1 VGEFLRDFG
10 CAGGG
15 LFAEGFGVMLA
26 TFTETHGGR
35 KLRIARLGRGRAVI
49 LLHGYPDNLQVWS
62 ELAPR
67 LAEHCE
73 VIAFDW
79 PGMGYSEAWSGGAT
93 PFDFARRLRT
103 LMVDWKI
110 ETAAIVGHDMGG
122 QPALAF
128 AAEYPERISRLVVMN
143 SLVIWDEKTS
153 WEIALLRKFG
163 WNRVLLERMPR
174 AVFFRAVRTFLPRG
188 YKLSEE
194 LRSDLWESFQRPEV
208 RKFVVRMCAGY
219 QGTLPHL
226 KQVYP
231 TIRASSL
238 FLWAEH
244 DKHFPV
250 AHARK
255 LAEMV
260 PGARFEEIVGVG
272 HWMALNLAEEVS
284 ARILRFLDAASCEH
298 TRTNAT

>member
-1 VGEFLRDFG
+1 
-10 CAGGG
+10 
-15 LFAEGFGVMLA
+15 MLA
-26 TFTETHGGR
+26 TTTETHAGR
-35 KLRIARLGRGRAVI
+35 ELRIARLGSGPPVI
-49 LLHGYPDNLQVWS
+49 LLHGYPDNLQIWS

-67 LAEHCE
+67 LATRVK

-79 PGMGYSEAWSGGAT
+79 PGMGFSEAWSGGAT

-103 LMVDWKI
+103 LMDTWGI
-110 ETAAIVGHDMGG
+110 ECAAIIGHDMGG

-128 AAEYPERISRLVVMN
+128 AAEYPSRISQLVVMN

-163 WNRVLLERMPR
+163 WNRVLLERLPR
-174 AVFFRAVRTFLPRG
+174 AVFFRAIRTFLPHG
-188 YKLSEE
+188 YKLSTE
-194 LRSDLWESFQRPEV
+194 LRSDLWESFERLEV

-219 QGTLPHL
+219 QGTLPRL
-226 KQVYP
+226 KQLYP
-231 TIRASSL
+231 SIKTPSL
-238 FLWAEH
+238 FLWAER

-250 AHARK
+250 AHARG

-260 PGARFEEIVGVG
+260 PGAKYEEIPGAG

-284 ARILRFLDAASCEH
+284 TRILRFLDSPPRKITPRQPPDFREKEQQNTAG
-298 TRTNAT
+298 RLDATDGDR

>member
-1 VGEFLRDFG
+1 
-10 CAGGG
+10 
-15 LFAEGFGVMLA
+15 MPT
-26 TFTETHGGR
+26 TFTEMHGGHKVR
-35 KLRIARLGRGRAVI
+35 VARLGSGPAVI

-67 LAEHCE
+67 LAAEYE

-103 LMVDWKI
+103 LMDDWKI
-110 ETAAIVGHDMGG
+110 ETATIIGHDMGG

-188 YKLSEE
+188 YKLSAE
-194 LRSDLWESFQRPEV
+194 LRSDLWESFQRREV

-226 KQVYP
+226 KQLYP
-231 TIRASSL
+231 SIRTPSL

-260 PGARFEEIVGVG
+260 PGARFEEIARGT
-272 HWMALNLAEEVS
+272 HWMALNLAGEVS
-284 ARILRFLDAASCEH
+284 ARILPFLETTSCEREK
-298 TRTNAT
+298 TSTT

>member
-1 VGEFLRDFG
+1 
-10 CAGGG
+10 
-15 LFAEGFGVMLA
+15 MLA
-26 TFTETHGGR
+26 TTTETHGSR
-35 KLRIARLGRGRAVI
+35 KLRVARLGSGQPVI

-67 LAEHCE
+67 LATRFE

-79 PGMGYSEAWSGGAT
+79 PGMGYSEAWTGGAT

-103 LMVDWKI
+103 LMDVWNI
-110 ETAAIVGHDMGG
+110 GRAAIIGHDMGG

-128 AAEYPERISRLVVMN
+128 AAEYADRISRLVVMN

-163 WNRVLLERMPR
+163 WNRLLLERLPR
-174 AVFFRAVRTFLPRG
+174 AVFFRAIRTFLPRA
-188 YKLSEE
+188 YKLSLE

-219 QGTLPHL
+219 QGTLPRL
-226 KQVYP
+226 KQAYP
-231 TIRASSL
+231 NISTPAL
-238 FLWAEH
+238 FLWAER

-260 PGARFEEIVGVG
+260 PGAEFEEIPHAG
-272 HWMALNLAEEVS
+272 HWMALNLAEDVS
-284 ARILRFLDAASCEH
+284 SRIVRFLGTNSDAVAETS
-298 TRTNAT
+298 TT

>member
-1 VGEFLRDFG
+1 
-10 CAGGG
+10 
-15 LFAEGFGVMLA
+15 MLA
-26 TFTETHGGR
+26 TSFEMYGGR
-35 KLRIARLGRGRAVI
+35 KLRVARAGSGPAVV

-62 ELAPR
+62 ELAPQ
-67 LAEHCE
+67 LATRFE

-79 PGMGYSEAWSGGAT
+79 PGMGCSEPWSGGAT

-103 LMVDWKI
+103 LIDDWNI
-110 ETAAIVGHDMGG
+110 EKAAIIGHDMGG

-163 WNRVLLERMPR
+163 WNRDLLERMPR
-174 AVFFRAVRTFLPRG
+174 AVFFRAVRTFLPRS
-188 YKLSEE
+188 YKLSAE
-194 LRSDLWESFQRPEV
+194 LRGDLWESFERPEV

-219 QGTLPHL
+219 QGTLPQL
-226 KQVYP
+226 KQLYP
-231 TIRASSL
+231 GVRTPSL

-244 DKHFPV
+244 DKHFPA
-250 AHARK
+250 AHGRK

-260 PGARFEEIVGVG
+260 PGALFEMIPHAG
-272 HWMALNLAEEVS
+272 HWMALNLAPEVGG
-284 ARILRFLDAASCEH
+284 RILRFLGESNGE
-298 TRTNAT
+298 

>member
-1 VGEFLRDFG
+1 
-10 CAGGG
+10 
-15 LFAEGFGVMLA
+15 MLE
-26 TFTETHGGR
+26 TTTETHGGR
-35 KLRIARLGRGRAVI
+35 QLRVARVGSGPPLI

-67 LAEHCE
+67 LAARFEA
-73 VIAFDW
+73 IAFDW

-103 LMVDWKI
+103 LMDDWGI
-110 ETAAIVGHDMGG
+110 ARAVIAGHDMGG

-143 SLVIWDEKTS
+143 SLVMWDEKTS

-163 WNRVLLERMPR
+163 WNRVLLERLPR
-174 AVFFRAVRTFLPRG
+174 AVFFRALRTFLPRG
-188 YKLSEE
+188 YKISAE
-194 LRSDLWESFQRPEV
+194 LRGDLWESFQLPGV

-226 KQVYP
+226 KQLYP
-231 TIRASSL
+231 TIRTPAL

-250 AHARK
+250 AHAKK

-260 PGARFEEIVGVG
+260 PGAKIDEIPGAG
-272 HWMALNLAEEVS
+272 HWMALNHAQEVS
-284 ARILRFLDAASCEH
+284 ARILRFLGVSHA
-298 TRTNAT
+298 R

>member
-1 VGEFLRDFG
+1 
-10 CAGGG
+10 
-15 LFAEGFGVMLA
+15 LFAKGFRLMLA
-26 TFTETHGGR
+26 TTTETHGGR
-35 KLRIARLGRGRAVI
+35 KLRVARLGTGPPVI

-67 LAEHCE
+67 LATRCE

-79 PGMGYSEAWSGGAT
+79 PGMGYSEAWTGGAT

-103 LMVDWKI
+103 LMDAWKI
-110 ETAAIVGHDMGG
+110 EKAAIIGHDMGG

-128 AAEYPERISRLVVMN
+128 AAEHPTRVRHLVVMN

-153 WEIALLRKFG
+153 WEIAVLRKFG

-174 AVFFRAVRTFLPRG
+174 AVFFRAIRTFLPPG
-188 YKLSEE
+188 YKLSAE

-219 QGTLPHL
+219 QGTLPRL
-226 KQVYP
+226 KQLYP
-231 TIRASSL
+231 NIRTPSL
-238 FLWAEH
+238 FLWAER

-255 LAEMV
+255 IAEMV
-260 PGARFEEIVGVG
+260 PGAKVEEISGAG
-272 HWMALNLAEEVS
+272 HWMALNHAEEVS
-284 ARILRFLDAASCEH
+284 SRILRFLGVSHAE
-298 TRTNAT
+298 

>member
-1 VGEFLRDFG
+1 VGELLRDLG
-10 CAGGG
+10 SARSG
-15 LFAEGFGVMLA
+15 LRAKGFGLMLA
-26 TFTETHGGR
+26 TSSEMHGGR
-35 KLRIARLGRGRAVI
+35 KLRVARLGGGPPVI

-67 LAEHCE
+67 LAAHSE

-93 PFDFARRLRT
+93 PFDFARRLHT
-103 LMVDWKI
+103 LMDGWKI
-110 ETAAIVGHDMGG
+110 EKAAIIGHDMGG

-128 AAEYPERISRLVVMN
+128 AAEHPDRISRLVVMN

-163 WNRVLLERMPR
+163 WNRVLLERLPR
-174 AVFFRAVRTFLPRG
+174 AVFFRAIRTFLPRG
-188 YKLSEE
+188 YKLGAE

-219 QGTLPHL
+219 QGTLPRL
-226 KQVYP
+226 KQLYP
-231 TIRASSL
+231 GIRTPSL
-238 FLWAEH
+238 FLWAER

-250 AHARK
+250 NHARK
-255 LAEMV
+255 LAEVV
-260 PGARFEEIVGVG
+260 PGAKLEIVPRAG
-272 HWMALNLAEEVS
+272 HWMALNLAEDIS
-284 ARILRFLDAASCEH
+284 ARVLRFLGPSDDE
-298 TRTNAT
+298 

>member
-1 VGEFLRDFG
+1 
-10 CAGGG
+10 
-15 LFAEGFGVMLA
+15 MLA
-26 TFTETHGGR
+26 TTIETHGGR
-35 KLRIARLGRGRAVI
+35 ELRVARSGSGRPVI

-67 LAEHCE
+67 LAERCE

-103 LMVDWKI
+103 LMDEWKI
-110 ETAAIVGHDMGG
+110 ERAAIVGHDMGG

-128 AAEYPERISRLVVMN
+128 AAEHSERISHLVVMN

-163 WNRVLLERMPR
+163 WNRILLERMPR
-174 AVFFRAVRTFLPRG
+174 AVFFRALRTFLPRG
-188 YKLSEE
+188 YKLSAE

-219 QGTLPHL
+219 QGTLPRL
-226 KQVYP
+226 KQLYP
-231 TIRASSL
+231 SIRTPSL
-238 FLWAEH
+238 FLWAGH
-244 DKHFPV
+244 DKHFPA
-250 AHARK
+250 AHGRK
-255 LAEMV
+255 LAEII
-260 PGARFEEIVGVG
+260 PGAKFEEVSKAG

-284 ARILRFLDAASCEH
+284 PRILRFLGVFDGE
-298 TRTNAT
+298 

>member
-1 VGEFLRDFG
+1 
-10 CAGGG
+10 
-15 LFAEGFGVMLA
+15 MLA
-26 TFTETHGGR
+26 TSTELHGGHE
-35 KLRIARLGRGRAVI
+35 LRVARLGSGPAVI

-67 LAEHCE
+67 LSTQFD

-79 PGMGYSEAWSGGAT
+79 PGMGYSEAWTGGAT

-103 LMVDWKI
+103 LMDDWSI
-110 ETAAIVGHDMGG
+110 ERAAIIGHDMGG

-128 AAEYPERISRLVVMN
+128 AAQHPDRISRLVVMN

-174 AVFFRAVRTFLPRG
+174 AVFFRAIRTFLPRG
-188 YKLSEE
+188 YKLSPE
-194 LRSDLWESFQRPEV
+194 LRIDLSESFQRAEV

-219 QGTLPHL
+219 QGTLPRL
-226 KQVYP
+226 KQLYP
-231 TIRASSL
+231 TIQTPSL
-238 FLWAEH
+238 FLWAER

-250 AHARK
+250 AHAKK

-260 PGARFEEIVGVG
+260 PGAKFEQVRGAA

-284 ARILRFLDAASCEH
+284 SHILRFLGTNDAE
-298 TRTNAT
+298 

>member
-1 VGEFLRDFG
+1 
-10 CAGGG
+10 
-15 LFAEGFGVMLA
+15 MLA
-26 TFTETHGGR
+26 TNIESHGGHA
-35 KLRIARLGRGRAVI
+35 LRVARVGSGPAVI

-67 LAEHCE
+67 LAERCE

-93 PFDFARRLRT
+93 PFDFARRLRA
-103 LMVDWKI
+103 LMDDWKI
-110 ETAAIVGHDMGG
+110 ERAAIIGHDMGG

-174 AVFFRAVRTFLPRG
+174 AVFFRAIRTFLPRS
-188 YKLSEE
+188 YKLSAD
-194 LRSDLWESFQRPEV
+194 LRSDLWESFQRAEV

-219 QGTLPHL
+219 QGTLPRL
-226 KQVYP
+226 KQLYP
-231 TIRASSL
+231 VIRASSF
-238 FLWAEH
+238 FLWAER

-250 AHARK
+250 AHGRK
-255 LAEMV
+255 LAKMI
-260 PGARFEEIVGVG
+260 PGAKFEEIAGAG
-272 HWMALNLAEEVS
+272 HWMALNVAEEVS
-284 ARILRFLDAASCEH
+284 ARISRFLAQEEPGRLDL
-298 TRTNAT
+298 RVGDR

>member
-1 VGEFLRDFG
+1 
-10 CAGGG
+10 
-15 LFAEGFGVMLA
+15 LFAKGFRLMLA
-26 TFTETHGGR
+26 TTIETHDGR
-35 KLRIARLGRGRAVI
+35 KMRVARLGSGPPVI

-67 LAEHCE
+67 LARRCE
-73 VIAFDW
+73 VTAFDW

-93 PFDFARRLRT
+93 PFDFARRLST
-103 LMVDWKI
+103 LMDAWNI
-110 ETAAIVGHDMGG
+110 ERATIIGHDMGG

-128 AAEYPERISRLVVMN
+128 AAKYPNRVSRLVVMN

-163 WNRVLLERMPR
+163 WNRVLLERLPR
-174 AVFFRAVRTFLPRG
+174 AVFFRAIRTFLPRG
-188 YKLSEE
+188 YKLGAE
-194 LRSDLWESFQRPEV
+194 LRSDLWDSFQRPEV

-219 QGTLPHL
+219 QGTLPRL
-226 KQVYP
+226 KQLYP
-231 TIRASSL
+231 AIKTPAL
-238 FLWAEH
+238 FLWAER

-260 PGARFEEIVGVG
+260 PGAKLEEIPHAG
-272 HWMALNLAEEVS
+272 HWMALNLADEVGS
-284 ARILRFLDAASCEH
+284 RILRFFGASDGE
-298 TRTNAT
+298 

>member
-1 VGEFLRDFG
+1 
-10 CAGGG
+10 
-15 LFAEGFGVMLA
+15 MLA
-26 TFTETHGGR
+26 TALETHGGR
-35 KLRIARLGRGRAVI
+35 KLRVARLGSGPPVI

-67 LAEHCE
+67 LAKRCE

-103 LMVDWKI
+103 LMDDWKI
-110 ETAAIVGHDMGG
+110 ERAGIVGHDMGG

-128 AAEYPERISRLVVMN
+128 AAEHPERITHLVVMN

-163 WNRVLLERMPR
+163 WNRILLERMPR
-174 AVFFRAVRTFLPRG
+174 AVFFRAVRTFLPHG
-188 YKLSEE
+188 YKLSAE
-194 LRSDLWESFQRPEV
+194 LRGDLWDRFQRPEV
-208 RKFVVRMCAGY
+208 RRFVVRMCAGY
-219 QGTLPHL
+219 QGTLPRL
-226 KQVYP
+226 KQLYP
-231 TIRASSL
+231 SIRTPSL

-244 DKHFPV
+244 DKHFPAV
-250 AHARK
+250 HGRK
-255 LAEMV
+255 LAEIV
-260 PGARFEEIVGVG
+260 PGAQFEEISKAG

-284 ARILRFLDAASCEH
+284 TRILRFLGVCDGE
-298 TRTNAT
+298 